1 MNGVTMDPSKE
12 RIKLGEILIQQEIL
26 TPLLVRRI
34 IEISG
39 ATHRRFGQTLEDM
52 GLLTGEELAQ
62 ALATQFGYKIVSDM
76 ASMNIP
82 IGTLNLIS
90 VEEAVGNR
98 IFPIQVKEGKLA
110 LAMTDPTNYEIISAL
125 SSSLNLK
132 IIPFISTTK
141 EIMKAIALKHLG
153 ISLEQM
159 NNTVLVVNTDS
170 RERISLIETL
180 TKEGFNALHSVDPE
194 DGFRHALLYQPSLI
208 ITAKD
213 MPFSDG
219 FAFFTT
225 LQGVP
230 ETRRIPVILL
240 SNSGSTEE
248 EATAFKRGFFDYIP
262 MPVKDITLI
271 ARAGRA
277 IAAGRAYT
285 PHRRES
291 ASIVM

>member
-1 MNGVTMDPSKE
+1 MDVPKE
-12 RIKLGEILIQQEIL
+12 RMKLGEILIQQKIL
-26 TPLLVRRI
+26 TPLLVQRI
-34 IEISG
+34 IGISN

-62 ALATQFGYKIVSDM
+62 ALACQFDYKIV
-76 ASMNIP
+76 ANIISITVP
-82 IGTLNLIS
+82 ENVLNLIT

-98 IFPIQVKEGKLA
+98 IFPLQLREGRLA
-110 LAMTDPTNYEIISAL
+110 LAMADPTNYDTISSL
-125 SSSLNLK
+125 SSRLSLK
-132 IIPFISTTK
+132 VVPFIATTK
-141 EIMKAIALKHLG
+141 EIMKAIASKYLN

-159 NNTVLVVNTDS
+159 RNSILVVNTDP
-170 RERISLIETL
+170 RERSELVASLQG
-180 TKEGFNALHSVDPE
+180 EGYHAMEGVDPE
-194 DGFRHALLYQPSLI
+194 DGFRLALLNQPSLI

-240 SNSGSTEE
+240 SGRSSSEE

-262 MPVKDITLI
+262 MPAKDITLTARV
-271 ARAGRA
+271 ARAL
-277 IAAGRAYT
+277 AAGRAYT
-285 PHRRES
+285 PYRKEQTEIDFGRE
-291 ASIVM
+291 

>member
-1 MNGVTMDPSKE
+1 MELPKE
-12 RIKLGEILIQQEIL
+12 RMKLGEILIQQNIL
-26 TPLLVRRI
+26 TPLLVHRI

-39 ATHRRFGQTLEDM
+39 STHRRFGQTLEDM

-62 ALATQFGYKIVSDM
+62 ALAYQFGHKILPDI
-76 ASMNIP
+76 ADI
-82 IGTLNLIS
+82 IITDDTLNLIP
-90 VEEAVGNR
+90 VEDCVSNR
-98 IFPIQVKEGKLA
+98 IFPLQVKDGKLA
-110 LAMTDPTNYEIISAL
+110 LAMADPTNEEIISSL
-125 SSSLNLK
+125 SASLGLT
-132 IIPFISTTK
+132 IIPFITTTRS
-141 EIMKAIALKHLG
+141 IMKGVARKYLG
-153 ISLEQM
+153 ISLEQL

-170 RERISLIETL
+170 YERNSLVETL
-180 TKEGFNALHSVDPE
+180 KAEGFHAMEGVDPE
-194 DGFRHALLYQPSLI
+194 EGFREALLYQPQLI

-213 MPFSDG
+213 MPFADG

-240 SNSGSTEE
+240 SNRASMEE

-271 ARAGRA
+271 ARVERA

-291 ASIVM
+291 QQNIL

>member
-1 MNGVTMDPSKE
+1 MEYPKE
-12 RIKLGEILIQQEIL
+12 RMKLGEILIQQKIL
-26 TPLLVRRI
+26 TPLLVQRI

-39 ATHRRFGQTLEDM
+39 STHRRFGQTLEDM

-62 ALATQFGYKIVSDM
+62 ALAFQFGHRIISDI
-76 ASMNIP
+76 AGINIADD
-82 IGTLNLIS
+82 TLNLIT
-90 VEEAVGNR
+90 VEECVSNR
-98 IFPIQVKEGKLA
+98 IFPLQVKDGKLA
-110 LAMTDPTNYEIISAL
+110 LAMADPTNYEIVSSL
-125 SSSLNLK
+125 SSSLGLA
-132 IIPFISTTK
+132 IIPFIATTRA
-141 EIMKAIALKHLG
+141 IMKSVAKKHLG
-153 ISLEQM
+153 ISLEQL

-170 RERISLIETL
+170 SERSSLVETL
-180 TKEGFNALHSVDPE
+180 KGEGFNAMEGVDPE
-194 DGFRHALLYQPSLI
+194 EGFREALLYQPQLI

-240 SNSGSTEE
+240 STRASTEE

-271 ARAGRA
+271 ARVGRA

-291 ASIVM
+291 QPSIL